1 MILKYAEDMKDQ
13 SIVVKMRGL
22 LEDGEFT
29 VQLEELIARELA
41 NRNPVNGGSN
51 GNSIRSN
58 NYMNN
63 SSQQQQQS
71 GTKPNTQSTGK
82 KSQPQQKLINN
93 INNVVDISDDSPP
106 AERQSN
112 NHNTNNKIQITS
124 NSSNQHANSHINS
137 SNITSTL
144 SSDPYDVPNFSL
156 RQVCLCGKSCQ
167 LMQPK
172 KDFVFKCCHC
182 NLHYHIECMQRG
194 KANHS
199 QTDPIKK
206 LVSCAYCHLKQ
217 LCPMK

>member
-13 SIVVKMRGL
+13 SIVLKMRGL
-22 LEDGEFT
+22 LDDGEF
-29 VQLEELIARELA
+29 VQQLEELIARELA
-41 NRNPVNGGSN
+41 NRNPVNGGNN
-51 GNSIRSN
+51 GNNIRSN

-63 SSQQQQQS
+63 SQQQQN
-71 GTKPNTQSTGK
+71 GTKTNTQSTVGK
-82 KSQPQQKLINN
+82 KNQQQKSVNN

-112 NHNTNNKIQITS
+112 NHNINNKIQITS
-124 NSSNQHANSHINS
+124 NGNNQHIDNHNNSNVIS
-137 SNITSTL
+137 GVL
-144 SSDPYDVPNFSL
+144 SSDHYDVPNFSL

-182 NLHYHIECMQRG
+182 NLHFHIECMQRG
-194 KANHS
+194 KANYS